1 MESLEKKKIK
11 LCRKAVSSEIFDGRW
26 QFMRF
31 MKHEIK
37 KGTRK
42 GKDSKHTY
50 RNYPKCIGNPQF
62 SSNVFKL

>member
-37 KGTRK
+37 KRDKEGKRQQTHIQKLSKMHRK
-42 GKDSKHTY
+42 AS
-50 RNYPKCIGNPQF
+50 
-62 SSNVFKL
+62 VFQQCF